1 MKRSHINTIL
11 ADAEDLINETG
22 NCLPP
27 FAFWSPEELVA
38 NVRKKDCEGIVTA
51 GLGWTVTD
59 FGLDNFIEN
68 GLVVFTLRMGDHHQL
83 STGRGRLY
91 GEKILIQREGQRT
104 PFHYHLVKTE
114 DVINRS
120 DATLNVHLHHAASNG
135 ELDESQRL
143 NVMIDGQ
150 RREFLPG
157 ASVTLRRGESLTIE
171 PKVYHDFIAAG
182 GDVVASE
189 ISLANDDANDN
200 FFYEPVG
207 VANVIEEDE
216 PPRRLLVQDYQNH
229 FPTLLGGASG

>member
-11 ADAEDLINETG
+11 ADAEDLING
-22 NCLPP
+22 AGSFLPP
-27 FAFWSPEELVA
+27 FAFWPPEELVA
-38 NVRKKDCEGIVTA
+38 NVRSKGCEGIVTA

-83 STGRGRLY
+83 AAGRGRLY
-91 GEKILIQREGQRT
+91 AEKLLVQREGQRT
-104 PFHYHLVKTE
+104 PFHYHNVKTE

-120 DATLNVHLHHAASNG
+120 EATLNVHLHHAASNG
-135 ELDESQRL
+135 ELDESRRL
-143 NVMIDGQ
+143 NVMVDGQ

-157 ASVTLRRGESLTIE
+157 ASVTLRQGESLTIE
-171 PKVYHDFIAAG
+171 PKVYHDFVAAG

-207 VANVIEEDE
+207 VANSIEEDE
-216 PPRRLLVQDYQNH
+216 PPRRLLVQDYPSH
-229 FPTLLGGASG
+229 FPALLREAA